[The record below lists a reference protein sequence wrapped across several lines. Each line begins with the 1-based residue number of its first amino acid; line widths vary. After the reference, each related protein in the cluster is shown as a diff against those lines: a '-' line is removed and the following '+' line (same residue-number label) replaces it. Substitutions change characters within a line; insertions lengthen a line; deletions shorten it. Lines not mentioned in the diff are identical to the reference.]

1 MIIEKYSFR
10 AMRRAHSL
18 LACLAAV
25 AFPLMPASGTAQG
38 ATPAVATSSKYVKG
52 SLCTRPDQVV
62 FSCPLA
68 KSGKIVS
75 MCASGSAVPHRFY
88 YAFGRPGSVEMR
100 YADNLPGLE
109 GGFSHAY
116 LGYSGGTAGYAYSF
130 VREKTKYI
138 VYYLSGKYQ
147 YAAGG
152 VIVQKVGNVNALADM
167 ECSKGKIDA
176 ISNRSIFGE
185 TSKWKRDGD
194 LEVHGLPLTK

>member
-100 YADNLPGLE
+100 YPSIPSGSSGAFLHS
-109 GGFSHAY
+109 F
-116 LGYSGGTAGYAYSF
+116 LGYPGGTGGYAYSF
-130 VREKTKYI
+130 VEKGIKYM
-138 VYYLSGKYQ
+138 VFYLSGAYG
-147 YAAGG
+147 YVDGG
-152 VIVQKVGNVNALADM
+152 VTVQRLGVANAM
-167 ECSKGKIDA
+167 TNMKCVKGEIHTTQNDLL
-176 ISNRSIFGE
+176 INE
-185 TSKWKRDGD
+185 TMKWKTDND
-194 LEVHGLPLTK
+194 LEGHVVPP